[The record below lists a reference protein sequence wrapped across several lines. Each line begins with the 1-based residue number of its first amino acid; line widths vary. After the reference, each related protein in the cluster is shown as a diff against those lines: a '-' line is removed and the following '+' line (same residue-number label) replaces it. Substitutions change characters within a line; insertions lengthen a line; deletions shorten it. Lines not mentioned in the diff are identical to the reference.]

1 MKIVLLLVLAF
12 ISEIGLCAKEN
23 YYYKKQ
29 PRNSSVE
36 VGFSSGYNFIT
47 SSEEIEAGG
56 LLAQIE
62 IGIATSYF
70 DKWLIDGRF
79 HYITGPHNKQ
89 RMKVDFTGN
98 SISRSWLL

>member
-23 YYYKKQ
+23 YYYSKQ

-36 VGFSSGYNFIT
+36 VGSEVDIISLT

-56 LLAQIE
+56 LLAQIRLRL
-62 IGIATSYF
+62 ASPPHTS
-70 DKWLIDGRF
+70 ING
-79 HYITGPHNKQ
+79 
-89 RMKVDFTGN
+89 
-98 SISRSWLL
+98 